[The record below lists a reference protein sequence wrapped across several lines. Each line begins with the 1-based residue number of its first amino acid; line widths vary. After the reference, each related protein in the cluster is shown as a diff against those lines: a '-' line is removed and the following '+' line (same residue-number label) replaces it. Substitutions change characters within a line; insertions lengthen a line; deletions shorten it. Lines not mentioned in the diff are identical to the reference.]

1 MRKGLLSGIYFAFSH
16 ENSFR
21 GKAVQ
26 MRLMRMRFYL
36 VAVFDRWDNF
46 LLHFLC
52 NGEVFFSFNPT
63 ASGHGKWISLK
74 EGGGGGRVWS
84 LFFMVWLCD
93 VDMESK
99 YHCQTLHG
107 RNFSPKIRPHLSHLL
122 GSGGCGYI
130 SQQRQCCEFLDGK
143 GGWIWTA
150 SRRGGWW
157 RIRPRYHRIDNNQ
170 NWVYTFYFL

>member
-99 YHCQTLHG
+99 YHCQTLHAH
-107 RNFSPKIRPHLSHLL
+107 NFSPKIRPHLSHLL
-122 GSGGCGYI
+122 RSGGCGYI

-143 GGWIWTA
+143 GG
-150 SRRGGWW
+150 
-157 RIRPRYHRIDNNQ
+157 
-170 NWVYTFYFL
+170 